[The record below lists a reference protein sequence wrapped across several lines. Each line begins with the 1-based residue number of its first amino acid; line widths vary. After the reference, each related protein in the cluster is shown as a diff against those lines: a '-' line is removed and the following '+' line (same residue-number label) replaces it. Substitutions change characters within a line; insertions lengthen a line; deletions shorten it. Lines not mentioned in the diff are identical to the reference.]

1 MSQKSKKKSKK
12 KRLIIAGIV
21 IILLV
26 VIIAAVVQQDK
37 SEALPVETQKVA
49 RQTVIHKVN
58 ASGTIQPEVE
68 VQISATI
75 SAYITEITV
84 EQGDWVE
91 KGQHLIS
98 LDEKQYRASLE
109 LGRSSLKSA
118 NASLKQVKAQ
128 KDRIE
133 TLFSQKLV
141 STQEL
146 ESVQAQYELAE
157 SQVEQALATLATRED
172 ELAKTKILAP
182 QSGIVT
188 KIYKEVGEMALGSM
202 FQAEVLM
209 IVSDLNRMEVVVE
222 VNEND
227 VVDVALNDTVE
238 IAVDAFQD
246 TLFKGIVSEIA
257 HLAQTTGV
265 GTQEQVT
272 NFEVRVRMLE
282 IPERIR
288 PGMSATADIITD
300 VRNDVLAVPIQSLT
314 IRQEGF
320 DKPKFDRRDRK
331 RRDRS
336 SKPEEET
343 TPEDTVET
351 DTPPAGPPAKKKMLE
366 VVFVVADSLAGDKEA
381 TRGNGKKPKDARY
394 VHIRPV
400 EMGISSETHYEILT
414 GLNEGDEI
422 VTGSYRA
429 ISRDLQHNSE
439 VTTGDND
446 GPKRRRR

>member
-1 MSQKSKKKSKK
+1 MSEKARKKSKK
-12 KRLIIAGIV
+12 KRLIIVTAVILVLIV
-21 IILLV
+21 IV
-26 VIIAAVVQQDK
+26 VAVVNQDK
-37 SEALPVETQKVA
+37 VEGIAVETQKVT

-84 EQGDWVE
+84 EQGDWVD

-109 LGRSSLKSA
+109 LAQSSLKSA

-141 STQEL
+141 SRQEL
-146 ESVQAQYELAE
+146 EEVEAKYELAE

-172 ELAKTKILAP
+172 ELAKTRILAP
-182 QSGIVT
+182 QSGVVT
-188 KIYKEVGEMALGSM
+188 KVYKEVGEMAQGSM

-209 IVSDLNRMEVVVE
+209 IIADLSRMEVVVE

-227 VVDVALNDTVE
+227 VVDVAENDTVE
-238 IAVDAFQD
+238 IEVDAFQD
-246 TLFKGIVSEIA
+246 TVFKGIVSEIA
-257 HLAQTTGV
+257 HLAQTTGT

-282 IPERIR
+282 VPDGIR

-300 VRNDVLAVPIQSLT
+300 VRTNVLAVPIQCLT
-314 IRQEGF
+314 VRQEGF
-320 DKPKFDRRDRK
+320 DQPKFDRK
-331 RRDRS
+331 NRRRS
-336 SKPEEET
+336 NGKTEEA
-343 TPEDTVET
+343 PPDTAKS
-351 DTPPAGPPAKKKMLE
+351 DLPSGPPPKKKMLE
-366 VVFVVADSLAGDKEA
+366 VVFVVADTLAGENAEQKGHGKPNKEI
-381 TRGNGKKPKDARY
+381 RY
-394 VHIRPV
+394 AQVRPV
-400 EMGISSETHYEILT
+400 EMGISSETAYEILS
-414 GLNEGDEI
+414 GLREGEEV

-429 ISRDLQHNSE
+429 ISRELEHNSP
-439 VTTGDND
+439 VTSSGNS
-446 GPKRRRR
+446 GSPGRR